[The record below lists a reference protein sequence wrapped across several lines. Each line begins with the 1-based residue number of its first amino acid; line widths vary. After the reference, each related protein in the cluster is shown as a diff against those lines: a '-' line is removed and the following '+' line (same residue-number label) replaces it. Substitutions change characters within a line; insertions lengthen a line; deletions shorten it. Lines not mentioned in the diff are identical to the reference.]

1 MNRNK
6 RRQHRK
12 PDKRELNEAKIHEA
26 NKANEAAGEDDTEVD
41 EAVVINEVIAV
52 DEAIFIDKVI
62 AVDEAILDDAANE
75 AIVANEADDSENE
88 ADQWGT

>member
-1 MNRNK
+1 M
-6 RRQHRK
+6 
-12 PDKRELNEAKIHEA
+12 
-26 NKANEAAGEDDTEVD
+26 
-41 EAVVINEVIAV
+41 INEVIAV

-88 ADQWGT
+88 ADRLGTWQSTCWAWKEGSWKGK